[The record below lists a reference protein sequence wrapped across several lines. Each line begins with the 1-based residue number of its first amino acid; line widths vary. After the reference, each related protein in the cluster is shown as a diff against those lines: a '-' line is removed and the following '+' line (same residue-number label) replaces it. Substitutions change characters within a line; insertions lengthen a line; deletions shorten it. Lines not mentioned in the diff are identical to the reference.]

1 MPAYTHFIFGWYLQT
16 PVIRSSGKFK
26 QIVIMKITVKVK
38 DVEIHLNEDVNNT
51 QIKYNNKEIIE
62 ILQKIGEECLK
73 LLKESKS

>member
-1 MPAYTHFIFGWYLQT
+1 
-16 PVIRSSGKFK
+16 
-26 QIVIMKITVKVK
+26 MKIKVKVK

-62 ILQKIGEECLK
+62 ILQKISEECLK

>member
-1 MPAYTHFIFGWYLQT
+1 ME
-16 PVIRSSGKFK
+16 
-26 QIVIMKITVKVK
+26 ITVKVK